1 MSLKGIKISF
11 IVFVTEHILDVTEP
25 TDKQSEAK

>member
-1 MSLKGIKISF
+1 MSLQVIKISF
-11 IVFVTEHILDVTEP
+11 IVFVTECVLGVTKP

>member
-1 MSLKGIKISF
+1 MSLQVIKISF
-11 IVFVTEHILDVTEP
+11 IVFVTERIPDVTEP